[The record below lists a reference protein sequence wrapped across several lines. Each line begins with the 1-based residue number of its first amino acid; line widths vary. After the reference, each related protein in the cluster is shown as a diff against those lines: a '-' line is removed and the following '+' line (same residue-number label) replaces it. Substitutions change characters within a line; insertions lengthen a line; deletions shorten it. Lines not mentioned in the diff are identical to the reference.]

1 MEISEDSNLPPREPL
16 EPIKEEEES
25 HAEHQAAESKDEN
38 NSDDVD
44 TEEAETCPLFMDSL
58 PMGFDKNPALAAIA
72 SLLEDDEN
80 VTTESPSLKPS
91 RAPVVPGGGKTRRKG
106 RMHSKSARNPY
117 TKPKKVTERLGGT
130 SIGEAQLFLNMWKL

>member
-1 MEISEDSNLPPREPL
+1 MEISEDSILARREPL

-25 HAEHQAAESKDEN
+25 HVENQKAETKDEN
-38 NSDDVD
+38 DSDD
-44 TEEAETCPLFMDSL
+44 EAETCPLFMDSL

-72 SLLEDDEN
+72 SFLEEDEN
-80 VTTESPSLKPS
+80 ATTESQSPKPS
-91 RAPVVPGGGKTRRKG
+91 RAQVVSGGGKTKRKVG
-106 RMHSKSARNPY
+106 RHSKSARNPY